1 MTIDRLRD
9 DLLIAVS
16 LAEFSYRH
24 QDTDPELAKRSLALA
39 DKKFDTYDIDSYQSI
54 DALREVDE
62 LDSAERFEP
71 PIDVE

>member
-9 DLLIAVS
+9 DLMIAVA

-24 QDTDPELAKRSLALA
+24 QDTDAELARRAWVLA
-39 DKKFDTYDIDSYQSI
+39 DKIRETYDLDSYQSI
-54 DALREVDE
+54 DALRVVDE
-62 LDSAERFEP
+62 LDSADGFEP